1 MKTYRNTFPLFK
13 GKIQGAM
20 AYFIG
25 LDFSKPVTLEK
36 VSVVPRGKRGYKS
49 R

>member
-1 MKTYRNTFPLFK
+1 MV
-13 GKIQGAM
+13 KIVSTLSVEKINIQDAM
-20 AYFIG
+20 DQFIE